1 MAEITVKQQTTKE
14 EAREAI
20 VEILSRFK
28 SLLLEINSKPKAV
41 KGSELDRLVSM
52 MEENSFIYAMSRITQ
67 SDFENLD
74 SEGHKQLLLKCGLL
88 SEKYSLGVRVPKDVE
103 VQEESIPLSEGCW
116 KVYLDK
122 CSNVC
127 KVEYGSDKNKVQII
141 SPTGIAGSETL
152 MKGAEYDGKGFAK
165 KLLTA
170 AGIETTEK
178 NDLMM
183 QNRMLDDGLFY
194 INKEEGWIEK
204 EKYFERM
211 TPPDFLS
218 IQDYKDVIVKA
229 VYEDT
234 KGELIFTYTVG
245 GKTENLFVIKAS
257 NNQKERQW
265 PTASGNNVFPSDI
278 ADAKEREKV
287 EMKTMPDDGTTA
299 VDYIPGKFPKGNWEI
314 IAFEKQDEKN
324 TEGKRINVEYG
335 PYKIRTNAW
344 REVEAWEEAFD
355 EANNKIW
362 RKKTNEN
369 GKNIKTR
376 DSGLLIHGGGW
387 SESVIDNQKGSNKYT
402 DTTLGCIRI
411 SNLDVMLIVKVLQA
425 YLKTKGYIVLEVK

>member
-41 KGSELDRLVSM
+41 KGSELDRLASM

-103 VQEESIPLSEGCW
+103 VLEESIPLSEECW

-127 KVEYGSDKNKVQII
+127 KVEYGADKNKVQII
-141 SPTGIAGSETL
+141 SPNGIAGSETL

-265 PTASGNNVFPSDI
+265 PTASGTNNTIDPNDI
-278 ADAKEREKV
+278 MYTTPLYGETKV
-287 EMKTMPDDGTTA
+287 P
-299 VDYIPGKFPKGNWEI
+299 YIPEKFPKGNWKI
-314 IAFEKQDEKN
+314 TDFEKSFTK
-324 TEGKRINVEYG
+324 EYG

-344 REVEAWEEAFD
+344 RWVDVWELAE
-355 EANNKIW
+355 NKKKRLEW
-362 RKKTNEN
+362 RLKRDSN
-369 GKNIKTR
+369 GNIIKAK

-387 SESVIDNQKGSNKYT
+387 SESALDNKKGTNKYT

-411 SNLDVMLIVKVLQA
+411 SNLDVCLIEKTLNA
-425 YLKTKGYIVLEVK
+425 YLNIKKIDLEVK

>member
-41 KGSELDRLVSM
+41 KGSELDRLASM
-52 MEENSFIYAMSRITQ
+52 MEENSFICAMSRITQ

-103 VQEESIPLSEGCW
+103 VLEESIPLSEGCW

-141 SPTGIAGSETL
+141 SPNGITRSETL

-204 EKYFERM
+204 EKYFLEKI
-211 TPPDFLS
+211 TAKGFLTLK
-218 IQDYKDVIVKA
+218 DYKDVTVKA
-229 VYEDT
+229 VYEDD
-234 KGELIFTYTVG
+234 KGELTFSYIMD
-245 GKTENLFVIKAS
+245 GKTENLFVVKAS
-257 NNQKERQW
+257 NRQKKRQW
-265 PTASGNNVFPSDI
+265 PTSTGELNSSPI
-278 ADAKEREKV
+278 Y
-287 EMKTMPDDGTTA
+287 TMPNSKGKPI
-299 VDYIPGKFPKGNWEI
+299 VPYKPEKFPNGKWKI
-314 IAFEKQDEKN
+314 TAFEKND
-324 TEGKRINVEYG
+324 TEEYG
-335 PYKIRTNAW
+335 PYKIRTNAI
-344 REVEAWEEAFD
+344 RNVTGYKAKKD
-355 EANNKIW
+355 DNKILIDW
-362 RKKTNEN
+362 EKIKNDKGENEMFED
-369 GKNIKTR
+369 GH
-376 DSGLLIHGGGW
+376 LLIHGGTGRIIENL
-387 SESVIDNQKGSNKYT
+387 SEVEKLDARKGTNDYKG
-402 DTTLGCIRI
+402 TTLGCIRI
-411 SNLDVMLIVKVLQA
+411 CNLDVYLIVHVLSN
-425 YLKTKGYIVLEVK
+425 YLNIKGNIELEVK

>member
-14 EAREAI
+14 ESREAI

-41 KGSELDRLVSM
+41 KGSELDRLASM

-170 AGIETTEK
+170 AGIEATEK

-194 INKEEGWIEK
+194 INGKGWIEK

-234 KGELIFTYTVG
+234 KGKLIFTYTVG

-265 PTASGNNVFPSDI
+265 PTASGTNNTIDPNDI
-278 ADAKEREKV
+278 MYTTPLYGETKV
-287 EMKTMPDDGTTA
+287 P
-299 VDYIPGKFPKGNWEI
+299 YIPEKFPKGNWKI
-314 IAFEKQDEKN
+314 TAFEKSFTK
-324 TEGKRINVEYG
+324 EYG

-344 REVEAWEEAFD
+344 RWVDVWELAE
-355 EANNKIW
+355 NKKKQLEW
-362 RKKTNEN
+362 RLKRDSN
-369 GKNIKTR
+369 GNIIKAK

-387 SESVIDNQKGSNKYT
+387 SESALDNKKGTNKYT

-411 SNLDVMLIVKVLQA
+411 SNLDVCLIEKTLNA
-425 YLKTKGYIVLEVK
+425 YLNIKKIDLEVK

>member
-41 KGSELDRLVSM
+41 KGSELDRLASM
-52 MEENSFIYAMSRITQ
+52 MEENSFICAMSRITQ

-141 SPTGIAGSETL
+141 SPNGITRSETL

-170 AGIETTEK
+170 AGIERTEK

-204 EKYFERM
+204 EKYFLEKI
-211 TPPDFLS
+211 TAKGFLTLK
-218 IQDYKDVIVKA
+218 DYKDVTVKA
-229 VYEDT
+229 VYEDD
-234 KGELIFTYTVG
+234 KGELTFSYIMD
-245 GKTENLFVIKAS
+245 GKTENLFVVKAS
-257 NNQKERQW
+257 NRQKKRQW
-265 PTASGNNVFPSDI
+265 PTSTGELNSSPI
-278 ADAKEREKV
+278 Y
-287 EMKTMPDDGTTA
+287 TMPNSKGKPI
-299 VDYIPGKFPKGNWEI
+299 VPYKPEKFPNGKWKI
-314 IAFEKQDEKN
+314 TAFEKSF
-324 TEGKRINVEYG
+324 TEEYG
-335 PYKIRTNAW
+335 PYKIRTNAI
-344 REVEAWEEAFD
+344 RNVTGYKAKKD
-355 EANNKIW
+355 DNKILIDW
-362 RKKTNEN
+362 EKIKNDKGENEMFED
-369 GKNIKTR
+369 GH
-376 DSGLLIHGGGW
+376 LLIHGGTGRIIENL
-387 SESVIDNQKGSNKYT
+387 SEVEKLDARKGTNDYKG
-402 DTTLGCIRI
+402 TTLGCIRI
-411 SNLDVMLIVKVLQA
+411 CNLDVYLIVHVLSN
-425 YLKTKGYIVLEVK
+425 YLNIKGNIELEVK

>member
-41 KGSELDRLVSM
+41 KGSELDRLASM

-141 SPTGIAGSETL
+141 SPNGIAGSETL

-265 PTASGNNVFPSDI
+265 PTASGTNNTIDPNDI
-278 ADAKEREKV
+278 MYTTPLYGETKV
-287 EMKTMPDDGTTA
+287 P
-299 VDYIPGKFPKGNWEI
+299 YIPEKFPKGNWKI
-314 IAFEKQDEKN
+314 TAFEKSFTK
-324 TEGKRINVEYG
+324 EYG

-344 REVEAWEEAFD
+344 RWVDVWELAE
-355 EANNKIW
+355 NKKKRLEW
-362 RKKTNEN
+362 RLKRDSN
-369 GKNIKTR
+369 GNIIKAK

-387 SESVIDNQKGSNKYT
+387 SESALDNKKGTNKYT

-411 SNLDVMLIVKVLQA
+411 SNLDVCLIEKTLNA
-425 YLKTKGYIVLEVK
+425 YLNIKKIDLEVK

>member
-41 KGSELDRLVSM
+41 KGSELDRLASM
-52 MEENSFIYAMSRITQ
+52 MEENSFICAMSRITQ

-141 SPTGIAGSETL
+141 SPNGITRSETL

-204 EKYFERM
+204 EKYFLEKI
-211 TPPDFLS
+211 TAKGFLTLK
-218 IQDYKDVIVKA
+218 DYKDVTVKA
-229 VYEDT
+229 VYEDD
-234 KGELIFTYTVG
+234 KGELTFSYIMD
-245 GKTENLFVIKAS
+245 GKTENLFVVKAS
-257 NNQKERQW
+257 NRQKKRQW
-265 PTASGNNVFPSDI
+265 PTSTGELNSSPI
-278 ADAKEREKV
+278 Y
-287 EMKTMPDDGTTA
+287 TMPNSKGKLI
-299 VDYIPGKFPKGNWEI
+299 VPYKPEKFPNGKWKI
-314 IAFEKQDEKN
+314 TAFEKND
-324 TEGKRINVEYG
+324 TEEYG
-335 PYKIRTNAW
+335 PYKIRTNAI
-344 REVEAWEEAFD
+344 RNVTGYKAKKD
-355 EANNKIW
+355 DNKILIDW
-362 RKKTNEN
+362 EKIKNDKGENEMFED
-369 GKNIKTR
+369 GH
-376 DSGLLIHGGGW
+376 LLIHGGTGRIIENL
-387 SESVIDNQKGSNKYT
+387 SEVEKLDARKGTNDYKG
-402 DTTLGCIRI
+402 TTLGCIRI
-411 SNLDVMLIVKVLQA
+411 CNLDVYLIVHVLSN
-425 YLKTKGYIVLEVK
+425 YLNIKGNIELEVK

>member
-41 KGSELDRLVSM
+41 KGSELDRLASM
-52 MEENSFIYAMSRITQ
+52 MEENSFIYTMSRITQ

-141 SPTGIAGSETL
+141 SPNGIAGSETL

-265 PTASGNNVFPSDI
+265 PTASGTNNTIDPNDI
-278 ADAKEREKV
+278 MYTTPLYGETKV
-287 EMKTMPDDGTTA
+287 P
-299 VDYIPGKFPKGNWEI
+299 YIPEKFPKGNWKI
-314 IAFEKQDEKN
+314 TAFEKSFTK
-324 TEGKRINVEYG
+324 EYG

-344 REVEAWEEAFD
+344 RWVDVWELAE
-355 EANNKIW
+355 NKKKRLEW
-362 RKKTNEN
+362 RLKRDSN
-369 GKNIKTR
+369 GNIIKAK

-387 SESVIDNQKGSNKYT
+387 SESALDNKKGTNKYS

-411 SNLDVMLIVKVLQA
+411 SNLDVCLIEKTLNA
-425 YLKTKGYIVLEVK
+425 YLNIKKIDLEVK

>member
-41 KGSELDRLVSM
+41 KGSELDRLASM
-52 MEENSFIYAMSRITQ
+52 MEENSFIYTMSRITQ

-103 VQEESIPLSEGCW
+103 VLEESIPLSEGCW

-141 SPTGIAGSETL
+141 SPNGITRSETL

-183 QNRMLDDGLFY
+183 QNRMLDDGSFY

-204 EKYFERM
+204 EKYFLEKI
-211 TPPDFLS
+211 TAKGFLTLK
-218 IQDYKDVIVKA
+218 DYKDVTVKA
-229 VYEDT
+229 VYEDD
-234 KGELIFTYTVG
+234 KGELTFSYIMD
-245 GKTENLFVIKAS
+245 GKTENLFVVKAS
-257 NNQKERQW
+257 NRQKKRQW
-265 PTASGNNVFPSDI
+265 PTSTGELNSSPI
-278 ADAKEREKV
+278 Y
-287 EMKTMPDDGTTA
+287 TMPNSKGKPI
-299 VDYIPGKFPKGNWEI
+299 VPYKPEKFPNGKWKI
-314 IAFEKQDEKN
+314 TAFEKND
-324 TEGKRINVEYG
+324 TEEYG
-335 PYKIRTNAW
+335 PYKIRTNAI
-344 REVEAWEEAFD
+344 RNVTGYKAKKD
-355 EANNKIW
+355 DNKILIDW
-362 RKKTNEN
+362 EKIKNDKGENEMFED
-369 GKNIKTR
+369 GH
-376 DSGLLIHGGGW
+376 LLIHGGTGRIIENL
-387 SESVIDNQKGSNKYT
+387 SEVEKLDARKGTNDYKG
-402 DTTLGCIRI
+402 TTL
-411 SNLDVMLIVKVLQA
+411 
-425 YLKTKGYIVLEVK
+425 

>member
-41 KGSELDRLVSM
+41 KGSELDRLASM

-141 SPTGIAGSETL
+141 SPNGIAWSETL

-265 PTASGNNVFPSDI
+265 PTASGTNNTIDLNDI
-278 ADAKEREKV
+278 MYTTPLYGETKV
-287 EMKTMPDDGTTA
+287 P
-299 VDYIPGKFPKGNWEI
+299 YIPEKFPKGNWKI
-314 IAFEKQDEKN
+314 TAFEKSFTK
-324 TEGKRINVEYG
+324 EYG

-344 REVEAWEEAFD
+344 RWVDVWELAE
-355 EANNKIW
+355 NKKKRLEW
-362 RKKTNEN
+362 RLKRDSN
-369 GKNIKTR
+369 GNIIKAK

-387 SESVIDNQKGSNKYT
+387 SESALDNKKGTNKYT

-411 SNLDVMLIVKVLQA
+411 SNLDVCLIEKTLNA
-425 YLKTKGYIVLEVK
+425 YLNIKKIDLEVK

>member
-41 KGSELDRLVSM
+41 KGSELDRLASM

-88 SEKYSLGVRVPKDVE
+88 SEKYSLGVRVSKDVE
-103 VQEESIPLSEGCW
+103 VLEESIPLSEECW

-127 KVEYGSDKNKVQII
+127 KVEYGADKNKVQII
-141 SPTGIAGSETL
+141 SPNGIAGSETL

-194 INKEEGWIEK
+194 INGKGWIEK

-265 PTASGNNVFPSDI
+265 PTASGTNNTIDPNDI
-278 ADAKEREKV
+278 MYTTPLYGETKV
-287 EMKTMPDDGTTA
+287 P
-299 VDYIPGKFPKGNWEI
+299 YIPEKFPKGNWKI
-314 IAFEKQDEKN
+314 TAFEKSFTK
-324 TEGKRINVEYG
+324 EYG

-344 REVEAWEEAFD
+344 RWVDVWELAE
-355 EANNKIW
+355 NKKKQLEW
-362 RKKTNEN
+362 RLKRDSN
-369 GKNIKTR
+369 GNIIKAK

-387 SESVIDNQKGSNKYT
+387 SESALDNKKGTNKYT

-411 SNLDVMLIVKVLQA
+411 SNLDVCLIEKTLNA
-425 YLKTKGYIVLEVK
+425 YLNIKKIDLEVK

>member
-41 KGSELDRLVSM
+41 KGSELDRLASM

-103 VQEESIPLSEGCW
+103 VLEESIPLSEGCW

-141 SPTGIAGSETL
+141 SPNGIAGSETL

-229 VYEDT
+229 VYEDI

-265 PTASGNNVFPSDI
+265 PTASGTNNTIDPNDI
-278 ADAKEREKV
+278 MYTTPLYGETKV
-287 EMKTMPDDGTTA
+287 P
-299 VDYIPGKFPKGNWEI
+299 YIPEKFPKGNWKI
-314 IAFEKQDEKN
+314 TAFEKSFTK
-324 TEGKRINVEYG
+324 EYG

-344 REVEAWEEAFD
+344 RWVDVWELAE
-355 EANNKIW
+355 NKKKRLEW
-362 RKKTNEN
+362 RLKRDSN
-369 GKNIKTR
+369 GNIIKAK

-387 SESVIDNQKGSNKYT
+387 SESALDNKKGTNKYT

-411 SNLDVMLIVKVLQA
+411 SNLDVCLIEKTLNA
-425 YLKTKGYIVLEVK
+425 YLNIKKIDLEVK

>member
-20 VEILSRFK
+20 VEILSRCK

-41 KGSELDRLVSM
+41 KGSELDRLASM

-141 SPTGIAGSETL
+141 SPNGIAGSETL

-204 EKYFERM
+204 EKYFLEKI
-211 TPPDFLS
+211 TSKGFLTLK
-218 IQDYKDVIVKA
+218 DYKDVIVKA

-234 KGELIFTYTVG
+234 KGVLIFTYTVG

-265 PTASGNNVFPSDI
+265 PTASGTNNTIDPNDI
-278 ADAKEREKV
+278 MYTTPLYGETKV
-287 EMKTMPDDGTTA
+287 P
-299 VDYIPGKFPKGNWEI
+299 YIPEKFPKGNWKI
-314 IAFEKQDEKN
+314 TAFEKSFTK
-324 TEGKRINVEYG
+324 EYG

-344 REVEAWEEAFD
+344 RWVDVWELAE
-355 EANNKIW
+355 NKKKRLEW
-362 RKKTNEN
+362 RLKRDSN
-369 GKNIKTR
+369 GNIIKAK

-387 SESVIDNQKGSNKYT
+387 SESALDNKKGTNKYT

-411 SNLDVMLIVKVLQA
+411 SNLDVCLIEKTLNA
-425 YLKTKGYIVLEVK
+425 YLNIKKIDLEVK

>member
-41 KGSELDRLVSM
+41 KGSELDRLASM
-52 MEENSFIYAMSRITQ
+52 MEENSFIYTMSRITQ

-141 SPTGIAGSETL
+141 SPNGITRSETL

-204 EKYFERM
+204 EKYFLEKI
-211 TPPDFLS
+211 TAKGFLTLK
-218 IQDYKDVIVKA
+218 DYKDVTVKA
-229 VYEDT
+229 VYEDD
-234 KGELIFTYTVG
+234 KGELTFSYIMD
-245 GKTENLFVIKAS
+245 GKTENLFVVKAS
-257 NNQKERQW
+257 NRQKKRQW
-265 PTASGNNVFPSDI
+265 PTSTGELNSSPI
-278 ADAKEREKV
+278 Y
-287 EMKTMPDDGTTA
+287 TMPNSKGKLI
-299 VDYIPGKFPKGNWEI
+299 VPYKPEKFPNGKWKI
-314 IAFEKQDEKN
+314 TAFEKND
-324 TEGKRINVEYG
+324 TEEYG
-335 PYKIRTNAW
+335 PYKIRTNAI
-344 REVEAWEEAFD
+344 RNVTGYKAKKD
-355 EANNKIW
+355 DNKILIDW
-362 RKKTNEN
+362 EKIKNDKGENEMFED
-369 GKNIKTR
+369 GH
-376 DSGLLIHGGGW
+376 LLIHGGTGRIIENL
-387 SESVIDNQKGSNKYT
+387 SEVEKLDARKGTNDYKG
-402 DTTLGCIRI
+402 TTLGCIRI
-411 SNLDVMLIVKVLQA
+411 CNLDVYLIVHVLSN
-425 YLKTKGYIVLEVK
+425 YLNIKGNIELEVK

>member
-1 MAEITVKQQTTKE
+1 MAEITVKQQTRKE

-41 KGSELDRLVSM
+41 KGSELDRLASM

-141 SPTGIAGSETL
+141 SPNGIAGSETL

-204 EKYFERM
+204 EKYFLEKI
-211 TPPDFLS
+211 TAKGFLTLK
-218 IQDYKDVIVKA
+218 DYKDVTVKA
-229 VYEDT
+229 VYEDD
-234 KGELIFTYTVG
+234 KGELTFSYIMD
-245 GKTENLFVIKAS
+245 GKTENLFVVKAS
-257 NNQKERQW
+257 NRQKKRQW
-265 PTASGNNVFPSDI
+265 PTSTGELNSSPI
-278 ADAKEREKV
+278 Y
-287 EMKTMPDDGTTA
+287 TMPNTKGKPI
-299 VDYIPGKFPKGNWEI
+299 VPYKPEKFPNGKWKI
-314 IAFEKQDEKN
+314 TAFEKND
-324 TEGKRINVEYG
+324 TEEYG
-335 PYKIRTNAW
+335 PYKIRTNAI
-344 REVEAWEEAFD
+344 RNVTGYKAKKD
-355 EANNKIW
+355 DNKILIDW
-362 RKKTNEN
+362 EKIKNDKGENEVFED
-369 GKNIKTR
+369 GH
-376 DSGLLIHGGGW
+376 LLIHGGTGRIIENL
-387 SESVIDNQKGSNKYT
+387 SEVEKLDARKGTNDYKG
-402 DTTLGCIRI
+402 TTLGCIRI
-411 SNLDVMLIVKVLQA
+411 CNLDVYLIVHVLSN
-425 YLKTKGYIVLEVK
+425 YLNIKGNIELEVK

>member
-41 KGSELDRLVSM
+41 KGSELDRLASM
-52 MEENSFIYAMSRITQ
+52 MEKNSFIYTMSRITQ

-141 SPTGIAGSETL
+141 SPNGIAGSETL

-204 EKYFERM
+204 EKYFLEKI
-211 TPPDFLS
+211 TAKGFLTLK
-218 IQDYKDVIVKA
+218 DYKDVTVKA
-229 VYEDT
+229 VYEDD
-234 KGELIFTYTVG
+234 KGELTFSYIMD
-245 GKTENLFVIKAS
+245 GKTENLFVVKAS
-257 NNQKERQW
+257 NRQKKRQW
-265 PTASGNNVFPSDI
+265 PTSTGELNSSPI
-278 ADAKEREKV
+278 Y
-287 EMKTMPDDGTTA
+287 TMPNSKGKTI
-299 VDYIPGKFPKGNWEI
+299 VPYKPEKFPNGKWKI
-314 IAFEKQDEKN
+314 TAFEKND
-324 TEGKRINVEYG
+324 TEEYG
-335 PYKIRTNAW
+335 PYKIRTNAI
-344 REVEAWEEAFD
+344 RNVTGYKAKKD
-355 EANNKIW
+355 DNKILIDW
-362 RKKTNEN
+362 EKIKNDKGENEMFED
-369 GKNIKTR
+369 GH
-376 DSGLLIHGGGW
+376 LLIHGGTGRIIENL
-387 SESVIDNQKGSNKYT
+387 SEVEKLDARKGTNDYKG
-402 DTTLGCIRI
+402 TTLGCIRI
-411 SNLDVMLIVKVLQA
+411 CNLDVYLIVHVLSN
-425 YLKTKGYIVLEVK
+425 YLNIKGNIELEVK

>member
-41 KGSELDRLVSM
+41 KGSELDRLASM
-52 MEENSFIYAMSRITQ
+52 MEENSFIYTMSRITQ

-74 SEGHKQLLLKCGLL
+74 SEGHKQLLLKCALL

-141 SPTGIAGSETL
+141 SPNGITRSETL

-265 PTASGNNVFPSDI
+265 PTASGTNNTIDPNDI
-278 ADAKEREKV
+278 MYTTPLYGETKV
-287 EMKTMPDDGTTA
+287 P
-299 VDYIPGKFPKGNWEI
+299 YIPEKFPKGNWKI
-314 IAFEKQDEKN
+314 TAFEKSFTK
-324 TEGKRINVEYG
+324 EYG

-344 REVEAWEEAFD
+344 RWVDVWELAE
-355 EANNKIW
+355 NKKKRLEW
-362 RKKTNEN
+362 RLKRDSN
-369 GKNIKTR
+369 GNIIKAK

-387 SESVIDNQKGSNKYT
+387 SESALDNKKGTNKYT

-411 SNLDVMLIVKVLQA
+411 SNLDVCLIEKTLNA
-425 YLKTKGYIVLEVK
+425 YLNIKKIDLEVK

>member
-41 KGSELDRLVSM
+41 KGSELDRLASM
-52 MEENSFIYAMSRITQ
+52 MEKNSFIYTMSRITQ

-141 SPTGIAGSETL
+141 SPNGITRSETL

-229 VYEDT
+229 VYEDI

-265 PTASGNNVFPSDI
+265 PTASGTNNTIDPNDI
-278 ADAKEREKV
+278 MYTTPLYGETKV
-287 EMKTMPDDGTTA
+287 P
-299 VDYIPGKFPKGNWEI
+299 YIPEKFPKGNWKI
-314 IAFEKQDEKN
+314 TAFEKSFTK
-324 TEGKRINVEYG
+324 EYG

-344 REVEAWEEAFD
+344 RWVDVWELAE
-355 EANNKIW
+355 NKKKRLEW
-362 RKKTNEN
+362 RLKRDSN
-369 GKNIKTR
+369 GNIIKAK

-387 SESVIDNQKGSNKYT
+387 SESALDNKKGTNKYT

-411 SNLDVMLIVKVLQA
+411 SNLDVCLIEKTLNA
-425 YLKTKGYIVLEVK
+425 YLNIKKIDLEVK

>member
-41 KGSELDRLVSM
+41 KGSELDRLASM

-74 SEGHKQLLLKCGLL
+74 SEGHKQLLLKCDLL

-141 SPTGIAGSETL
+141 SPNGIAGSETL

-265 PTASGNNVFPSDI
+265 PTASGTNNTIDPNDI
-278 ADAKEREKV
+278 MYTTPLYGETKV
-287 EMKTMPDDGTTA
+287 P
-299 VDYIPGKFPKGNWEI
+299 YIPEKFPKGNWKI
-314 IAFEKQDEKN
+314 TAFEKSFTK
-324 TEGKRINVEYG
+324 EYG

-344 REVEAWEEAFD
+344 RWVDVWELAE
-355 EANNKIW
+355 NKKKRLEW
-362 RKKTNEN
+362 RLKRDSN
-369 GKNIKTR
+369 GNIIKAK

-387 SESVIDNQKGSNKYT
+387 SESALDNKKGTNKYT

-411 SNLDVMLIVKVLQA
+411 SNLDVCLIEKTLNA
-425 YLKTKGYIVLEVK
+425 YLNIKKIDLEVK

>member
-14 EAREAI
+14 EAREVI

-41 KGSELDRLVSM
+41 KGSELDRLASM

-141 SPTGIAGSETL
+141 SPNGIAGSETL

-265 PTASGNNVFPSDI
+265 PTASGTNNTIDPNDI
-278 ADAKEREKV
+278 MYTTPLYGETKV
-287 EMKTMPDDGTTA
+287 P
-299 VDYIPGKFPKGNWEI
+299 YIPEKFPKGNWKI
-314 IAFEKQDEKN
+314 TAFEKSFTK
-324 TEGKRINVEYG
+324 EYG

-344 REVEAWEEAFD
+344 RWVDVWELAE
-355 EANNKIW
+355 NKKKRLEW
-362 RKKTNEN
+362 RLKRDSN
-369 GKNIKTR
+369 GNIIKAK

-387 SESVIDNQKGSNKYT
+387 SESALDNKKGTNKYT

-411 SNLDVMLIVKVLQA
+411 SNLDVCLIEKTLNA
-425 YLKTKGYIVLEVK
+425 YLNIKKIDLEVK

>member
-14 EAREAI
+14 EARESI

-41 KGSELDRLVSM
+41 KGSELDRLASM
-52 MEENSFIYAMSRITQ
+52 MEENSFIYTMSRITQ

-88 SEKYSLGVRVPKDVE
+88 SEKYSLGVRVPKDME

-141 SPTGIAGSETL
+141 SPNGIAGSETL

-204 EKYFERM
+204 EKYFLEKI
-211 TPPDFLS
+211 TAKEFLTLK
-218 IQDYKDVIVKA
+218 DYKDVIVKA

-234 KGELIFTYTVG
+234 KGVLIFTYTVG

-265 PTASGNNVFPSDI
+265 PTASGTNNTIDPNDI
-278 ADAKEREKV
+278 MYTTPLYGETKV
-287 EMKTMPDDGTTA
+287 P
-299 VDYIPGKFPKGNWEI
+299 YIPEKFPKGNWKI
-314 IAFEKQDEKN
+314 TAFEKSFTK
-324 TEGKRINVEYG
+324 EYG

-344 REVEAWEEAFD
+344 RWVDVWELAE
-355 EANNKIW
+355 NKKKRLEW
-362 RKKTNEN
+362 RLKRDSN
-369 GKNIKTR
+369 GNIIKAK

-387 SESVIDNQKGSNKYT
+387 SESALDNKKGTNKYT

-411 SNLDVMLIVKVLQA
+411 SNLDVCLIEKTLNA
-425 YLKTKGYIVLEVK
+425 YLNIKKIDLEVK

>member
-41 KGSELDRLVSM
+41 KGSELDRLASM

-141 SPTGIAGSETL
+141 SPNGIAGSETL

-265 PTASGNNVFPSDI
+265 PTASGTNNTIDPNDI
-278 ADAKEREKV
+278 MYTTPLYGETKV
-287 EMKTMPDDGTTA
+287 P
-299 VDYIPGKFPKGNWEI
+299 YIPEKFPKGNWKI
-314 IAFEKQDEKN
+314 TAFEKSFTK
-324 TEGKRINVEYG
+324 EYG
-335 PYKIRTNAW
+335 SYKIRTNAW
-344 REVEAWEEAFD
+344 RWVDVWELAE
-355 EANNKIW
+355 NKKKRLEW
-362 RKKTNEN
+362 RLKRDSN
-369 GKNIKTR
+369 GNIIKAK

-387 SESVIDNQKGSNKYT
+387 SESALDNKKGTNKYT

-411 SNLDVMLIVKVLQA
+411 SNLDVCLIEKTLNA
-425 YLKTKGYIVLEVK
+425 YLNIKKNRFRGEIK

>member
-41 KGSELDRLVSM
+41 KGSELDRLASM

-141 SPTGIAGSETL
+141 SPNGIAGSETL

-204 EKYFERM
+204 EKYFLEKI
-211 TPPDFLS
+211 TAKGFLTLK
-218 IQDYKDVIVKA
+218 DYKDVTVKA
-229 VYEDT
+229 VYEDD
-234 KGELIFTYTVG
+234 KGELTFSYIMD
-245 GKTENLFVIKAS
+245 GKTENLFVVKAG
-257 NNQKERQW
+257 NRQKKRQW
-265 PTASGNNVFPSDI
+265 PTSTGELNSSPI
-278 ADAKEREKV
+278 Y
-287 EMKTMPDDGTTA
+287 TMPNSKGKPI
-299 VDYIPGKFPKGNWEI
+299 VPYKPEKFPNGKWKI
-314 IAFEKQDEKN
+314 TAFEKSFTK
-324 TEGKRINVEYG
+324 EYG
-335 PYKIRTNAW
+335 LYKIRTNAW
-344 REVEAWEEAFD
+344 HWVDVWELAE
-355 EANNKIW
+355 NKKKRLEW
-362 RKKTNEN
+362 RLKRDSN
-369 GKNIKTR
+369 GNIIKAK

-387 SESVIDNQKGSNKYT
+387 SESALDNKKGTNKYT

-411 SNLDVMLIVKVLQA
+411 SNLDVCLIEKTLNA
-425 YLKTKGYIVLEVK
+425 YLNIKKIDLEVK